1 MATLSSSLTLTSAA
15 GQVSSDELK
24 FTVTAS
30 LTTADAGPTQGLSR
44 VTITTADDQELV
56 DEGTA
61 GVYYFY
67 AKNTDSTNFVILQ
80 TTASVQYA
88 RLSPGEFAFF
98 PVNDGNG
105 LEARADTASCILE
118 YAYWK
123 KG

>member
-1 MATLSSSLTLTSAA
+1 MATLKPTLSLVSTDATSDSLSFSVTDSLTVAAA
-15 GQVSSDELK
+15 G
-24 FTVTAS
+24 
-30 LTTADAGPTQGLSR
+30 PNQGLSR
-44 VTITTADDQELV
+44 KTITTADNQELV
-56 DEGTA
+56 DEAESGIF
-61 GVYYFY
+61 YFY
-67 AKNTDSTNFVILQ
+67 AKNTDASNFVVLQ

-88 RLSPGEFAFF
+88 RLSPGEFCFF

>member
-1 MATLSSSLTLTSAA
+1 MATLKPTLSLSSTDATSDTLSFSVTDTLT
-15 GQVSSDELK
+15 
-24 FTVTAS
+24 VTDPS
-30 LTTADAGPTQGLSR
+30 VGLSR
-44 VTITTADDQELV
+44 KTITTADNQELV

-61 GVYYFY
+61 GVFYFY
-67 AKNTDSTNFVILQ
+67 AKNTDATNFIVLQ

-88 RLSPGEFAFF
+88 RLSPGEFCFF

-105 LEARADTASCILE
+105 LEARADTASCIIE

>member
-1 MATLSSSLTLTSAA
+1 MATLAPTLKLYSTD
-15 GQVSSDELK
+15 VSSDTLD
-24 FTVTAS
+24 FTVTDS
-30 LTTADAGPTQGLSR
+30 LTVDAAGPSQGLSR

-67 AKNTDSTNFVILQ
+67 AKNTDASNFVILQ

-88 RLSPGEFAFF
+88 RLSPGEFCFF

-105 LEARADTASCILE
+105 LEARADTASCVLE

>member
-1 MATLSSSLTLTSAA
+1 MATLTPSLTLTSTDAT
-15 GQVSSDELK
+15 SDSLS
-24 FTVTAS
+24 FTVTDS
-30 LTTADAGPTQGLSR
+30 LTVAAAGNRGLSR
-44 VTITTADDQELV
+44 ETITTSDNQELV
-56 DEGTA
+56 DEGTS
-61 GVYYFY
+61 GIYYFY

-88 RLSPGEFAFF
+88 RLSPGEFCFF

-105 LEARADTASCILE
+105 LEARADTASCVLE

>member
-1 MATLSSSLTLTSAA
+1 MATLTPKLTLTS
-15 GQVSSDELK
+15 SDATSDALLLS
-24 FTVTAS
+24 VDDS
-30 LTTADAGPTQGLSR
+30 LTITNPSIGISR
-44 VTITTADDQELV
+44 VVITTADNQELV
-56 DEGTA
+56 DEA
-61 GVYYFY
+61 VSGVKYFY

-88 RLSPGEFAFF
+88 RLSPGEFCFF

-118 YAYWK
+118 YAYWT

>member
-1 MATLSSSLTLTSAA
+1 MATLTPTLTLTS
-15 GQVSSDELK
+15 SDATSDTLSLSVTDSL
-24 FTVTAS
+24 TVTAPS
-30 LTTADAGPTQGLSR
+30 VGISKI
-44 VTITTADDQELV
+44 TITTADNQELV
-56 DEGTA
+56 DEATGSA
-61 GVYYFY
+61 IHYFY
-67 AKNTDSTNFVILQ
+67 AKNTDTTNFVVLQ

-98 PVNDGNG
+98 PVNDSNG

>member
-1 MATLSSSLTLTSAA
+1 MATLKPTLTLTSTDAT
-15 GQVSSDELK
+15 SDTLN
-24 FTVTAS
+24 FTVSDS
-30 LTTADAGPTQGLSR
+30 LTVTSPSVGLSR
-44 VTITTADDQELV
+44 KTITTADNQELV
-56 DEGTA
+56 DEATS
-61 GVYYFY
+61 GVFYFY
-67 AKNTDSTNFVILQ
+67 AKNTDASNFVILQ

-105 LEARADTASCILE
+105 LEARADTADCILE